1 MDYISSVFPLPYHSG
16 SLTYSISD
24 TPSEL
29 SYRENDK
36 DEGNKV
42 KDNKWK

>member
-16 SLTYSISD
+16 SLPYSISD